1 MAGKTTVLLAWI
13 TAVVANCSG
22 SLCVVHFH
30 TPKPKN
36 VPALFKNDIEK
47 SIKIV
52 LLHPDL

>member
-13 TAVVANCSG
+13 AVVAVNCTG
-22 SLCVVHFH
+22 CVVQFH

-36 VPALFKNDIEK
+36 VPILFKNDIDK